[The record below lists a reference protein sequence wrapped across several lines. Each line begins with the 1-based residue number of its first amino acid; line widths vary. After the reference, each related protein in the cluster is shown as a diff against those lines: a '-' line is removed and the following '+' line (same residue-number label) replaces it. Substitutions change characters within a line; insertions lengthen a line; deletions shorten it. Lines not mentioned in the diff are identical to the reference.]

1 MATSLLNVRHL
12 VAIGSVL
19 LFVMLGV
26 AFFLVFQNAGIMRD
40 QINEDFN
47 QQQLILARQAAS
59 QVRANLDDIAA
70 EIDRLRRQ
78 LPGLP
83 PRERDDALRAVLERT
98 RTKGLVDIGLLDQ
111 RGAVA
116 GAHPDSVP
124 PVGPGRAVG
133 ACAGTEAAAPV
144 ALASLWTE
152 SPVAD
157 RLAVVSVFCAG
168 LQGGPSPEPTLL
180 ATVDISQLVG
190 RAIGEIRSG
199 KTGYAW
205 AIDQAGMFLFHP
217 ERDFV
222 GRSAFAARQER
233 QPYIS
238 FSQINRIMKERML
251 LGQEGTGLYVSG
263 WHRGER
269 GEITK
274 LIAFTP
280 VATPALGRQVW
291 SVAVVAPIAEVAEA
305 VHRVYV
311 RHFAAEAA
319 LIAGMFVFGMLG
331 VIYQRRLSEALQK
344 RMGRQERYMSSILQN
359 SMDAIVFVDNDN
371 RVQVWNR
378 GAELVFGYRSDEM
391 VGQTFHRLIPPE
403 IDADHELQRIRDA
416 LKKTDY
422 VKDYIAPRVTR
433 DGRRI
438 TVDISRTNVRSPD
451 GELIGSTVIIKDVT
465 EKMQLE
471 QKIYNTEKL
480 ASIGI
485 LAAGVAHEINNP
497 LAIILGF
504 TELLQ
509 ERFTPGTPEHDD
521 LRIIAENGEHAK
533 KIVED
538 LLGFARIT
546 EGMEDTVD
554 VNHCVERVASIVRN
568 TLVTEKICLLLDV
581 PDLLP
586 TVCGDAREFQ
596 QVIFNLVNNAVAA
609 MQGPGGTLTISAT
622 TDGPWV
628 HLSVADTGTGIPDA
642 IKPRIFDPFFTTKKV
657 GQGTGLGLSLCYG
670 IVTKYGGRITFSSV
684 AAADAPDASGTGT
697 VFTVSMP
704 ACGTRP
710 GTEGATA

>member
-26 AFFLVFQNAGIMRD
+26 AFLLVFQNAGIMRD

-47 QQQLILARQAAS
+47 QQQLILARQAAAPDPG
-59 QVRANLDDIAA
+59 QPRGHRRRGRPPPPAPAGLPAA
-70 EIDRLRRQ
+70 ER
-78 LPGLP
+78 G
-83 PRERDDALRAVLERT
+83 DALGAALERT
-98 RTKGLVDIGLLDQ
+98 RAKGVADIGLLAP
-111 RGAVA
+111 RAPGPA
-116 GAHPDSVP
+116 GAPA
-124 PVGPGRAVG
+124 GAAA
-133 ACAGTEAAAPV
+133 ACAGAAAGGPL
-144 ALASLWTE
+144 ALAPLWTE
-152 SPVAD
+152 STTPD
-157 RLAVVSVFCAG
+157 RLAVMSAFCAR
-168 LQGGPSPEPTLL
+168 LADGPAAPTLY
-180 ATVDISQLVG
+180 ATVNVSQLVG
-190 RAIGEIRSG
+190 SAIGEIRSG

-205 AIDQAGMFLFHP
+205 AIDQSGTFLAHP
-217 ERDFV
+217 EHDFV
-222 GRSAFAARQER
+222 GRSAFAARHER

-238 FSQINRIMKERML
+238 FSQINRIMSERML
-251 LGQEGTGLYVSG
+251 LGQEGAGIYVSG

-274 LIAFTP
+274 LIGFTP
-280 VATPALGRQVW
+280 VGTPRLDGQTW
-291 SVAVVAPIAEVAEA
+291 SVAVVAPIAEVAET

-319 LIAGMFVFGMLG
+319 LIAGMFVFGLLG
-331 VIYQRRLSEALQK
+331 VIYQRRLSEALQR
-344 RMGRQERYMSSILQN
+344 RMGRQEQYMSSILQN
-359 SMDAIVFVDNDN
+359 SVDAIVFVDNDN
-371 RVQVWNR
+371 HVQVWNR
-378 GAELVFGYRSDEM
+378 GAELVFGYRSGEM

-403 IDADHELQRIRDA
+403 IDAERELQRLRDEMR
-416 LKKTDY
+416 KTGY
-422 VKDYIAPRVTR
+422 VKDYIAPRVTK

-438 TVDISRTNVRSPD
+438 TVDISRTDVRSPE
-451 GELIGSTVIIKDVT
+451 GEVIGSTVIIKDVT

-509 ERFTPGTPEHDD
+509 ERFEPGSPEHDD

-546 EGMEDTVD
+546 EGLEDTVD
-554 VNHCVERVASIVRN
+554 VNHCVERVTGIVGN
-568 TLVTEKICLLLDV
+568 TLVTEKIALRVDV
-581 PDLLP
+581 PASLP

-609 MQGPGGTLTISAT
+609 MRGRGGTLTIGAT
-622 TDGPWV
+622 ADTGWV

-642 IKPRIFDPFFTTKKV
+642 VKPRIFDPFFTTKKV
-657 GQGTGLGLSLCYG
+657 GEGTGLGLSLCYG
-670 IVTKYGGRITFSSV
+670 IVSKYGGRITFSSV
-684 AAADAPDASGTGT
+684 SAEDAPGPAGTGT

-704 ACGTRP
+704 VCGTRP
-710 GTEGATA
+710 AANEGATA